1 MRKRIKLGLAAAA
14 VAAATL
20 LPAAPAKA
28 GTCQSDLP
36 GGEAVCTVYFTAGYL
51 QCKYLGKLGCLA

>member
-1 MRKRIKLGLAAAA
+1 MRKLKLGVVTAA
-14 VAAATL
+14 VAAASL

-28 GTCQSDLP
+28 STCQSELP
-36 GGEAVCTVYFTAGYL
+36 GGEVVCAAYFTVGYL

>member
-1 MRKRIKLGLAAAA
+1 MRKLKLGLAAAA
-14 VAAATL
+14 VAAASL
-20 LPAAPAKA
+20 LPAAPAHA

-36 GGEAVCTVYFTAGYL
+36 GGEAVCTVYFTVGYL

>member
-1 MRKRIKLGLAAAA
+1 MKRMKMALVVAA
-14 VAAATL
+14 VAATTM

-36 GGEAVCTVYFTAGYL
+36 GGEAICTVYFTVGYL

>member
-1 MRKRIKLGLAAAA
+1 MKRIKMALAVAA
-14 VAAATL
+14 VVAATL
-20 LPAAPAKA
+20 LPAAPAQA

>member
-1 MRKRIKLGLAAAA
+1 MGLAAAA

-28 GTCQSDLP
+28 STCQSNLP
-36 GGEAVCTVYFTAGYL
+36 GGEVICTVYFTVAYVE
-51 QCKYLGKLGCLA
+51 CKFLGKHLGCLA

>member
-1 MRKRIKLGLAAAA
+1 MRRIKIGIAAAV

-28 GTCQSDLP
+28 GTCTSDLP

-51 QCKYLGKLGCLA
+51 QCKYLPKLGCLA

>member
-1 MRKRIKLGLAAAA
+1 MKKFKIGLAACA

-28 GTCQSDLP
+28 GTCTSDLP
-36 GGEAVCTVYFTAGYL
+36 GGEAVCTVYFTVGYL